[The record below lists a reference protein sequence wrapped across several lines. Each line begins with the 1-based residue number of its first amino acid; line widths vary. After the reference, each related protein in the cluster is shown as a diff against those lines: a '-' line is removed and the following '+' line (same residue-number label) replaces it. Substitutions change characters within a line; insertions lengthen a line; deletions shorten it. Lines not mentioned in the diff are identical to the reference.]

1 MHAQDIKML
10 TVLEPC
16 DGEYRVRVLLQ
27 LCGQGVTSFLIG
39 DIRVPA
45 AASYLQF
52 RWVLLL
58 LFLIYSSQPPL
69 SLFHIALISSLLWW
83 CPLVCIWSGG
93 TVQEHPCCMRAKR
106 WRECGVCERERQRF
120 AVCRVEP
127 QLDIWGRLTY
137 SQWHRHVINRI
148 NLSPNAL
155 MIAVLIYVNQLSL
168 LTHYHQFAPDI
179 HNRPLLALTN
189 IYFC

>member
-1 MHAQDIKML
+1 MWWRIQSEGFITAL
-10 TVLEPC
+10 WT
-16 DGEYRVRVLLQ
+16 G
-27 LCGQGVTSFLIG
+27 G
-39 DIRVPA
+39 DIFPNWGHQDSCCRFLSAVQIT
-45 AASYLQF
+45 SSF
-52 RWVLLL
+52 FN
-58 LFLIYSSQPPL
+58 LFISATSL
-69 SLFHIALISSLLWW
+69 SLSLSRIALISSLLWW

-93 TVQEHPCCMRAKR
+93 TVQEHPCCMRVKR
-106 WRECGVCERERQRF
+106 WRECRVCERKRQRF

-137 SQWHRHVINRI
+137 SLWHRHVINRI

-155 MIAVLIYVNQLSL
+155 MIAVLIYVNQFSL